1 MPIASPH
8 MTLSCLLRHPANEAP
23 KYSDGCLRERAQSD
37 TLHSWGHRCREARS
51 PSLRALR

>member
-1 MPIASPH
+1 MPIASPY

-23 KYSDGCLRERAQSD
+23 KYSDGCLRDRAQSD

-51 PSLRALR
+51 SSLRALR